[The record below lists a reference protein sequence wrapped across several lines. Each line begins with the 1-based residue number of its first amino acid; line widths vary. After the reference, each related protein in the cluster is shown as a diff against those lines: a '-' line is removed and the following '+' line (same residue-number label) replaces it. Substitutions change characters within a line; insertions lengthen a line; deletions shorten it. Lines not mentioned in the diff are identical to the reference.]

1 MAPRPLAPIPPQPA
15 PRRGTVGDLSQQ
27 LANDP
32 DVASFDVRVN
42 KRTGTLQVNA
52 RHTDGRTVHYEEP
65 IPGLTQTT
73 RFDPNTVTIDQR
85 DDAAMH
91 LLKEGHSQAEVGRR
105 LGISQSRVSQISRSR
120 R

>member
-1 MAPRPLAPIPPQPA
+1 MAPRPLARIPTQPT
-15 PRRGTVGDLSQQ
+15 PRHGTVGELSQQ

-32 DVASFDVRVN
+32 SVASFDVRVN
-42 KRTGTLQVNA
+42 KRTNSLQVNA
-52 RHTDGRTVHYEEP
+52 RHTDGRTVHYDEP
-65 IPGLTQTT
+65 IPGITHTT

-91 LLKEGHSQAEVGRR
+91 LLDEGYSQAEVGRR

>member
-1 MAPRPLAPIPPQPA
+1 MARPLAPIPPQPVS
-15 PRRGTVGDLSQQ
+15 RHDSVGEISQQ
-27 LANDP
+27 LINDP

-42 KRTGTLQVNA
+42 KKAGTVQVNA

-65 IPGLTQTT
+65 VPGLTQTT

-85 DDAAMH
+85 DDAVMH
-91 LLKEGHSQAEVGRR
+91 LLEEGLSQADVGRR
-105 LGISQSRVSQISRSR
+105 LGISQSRVSQIARNR